1 MGKPIKVV
9 RTLSPAAK
17 KRFESLG
24 ANDVVLN
31 AFIKGVD
38 SYEVGVW
45 ESQVL
50 RPKEDEPFRKYSVV
64 MVHPA
69 LYKKN
74 DESEVPV
81 DVSPFC
87 MESGRRGAVQTVLNY
102 GKEIAWCI
110 LDVDLNERAMYE
122 LQFVQKLRTTYRDLA
137 TGLKG
142 AKLLF
147 IQKMMRT
154 DFPKWVDASEVFD
167 TVDLTPKKKKKLDPV
182 LPAPEPKKEVEQVEV
197 ADEDVVEMV
206 TEDDDEDDD
215 DCMV

>member
-1 MGKPIKVV
+1 M
-9 RTLSPAAK
+9 
-17 KRFESLG
+17 
-24 ANDVVLN
+24 
-31 AFIKGVD
+31 
-38 SYEVGVW
+38 
-45 ESQVL
+45 
-50 RPKEDEPFRKYSVV
+50 
-64 MVHPA
+64 
-69 LYKKN
+69 
-74 DESEVPV
+74 
-81 DVSPFC
+81 
-87 MESGRRGAVQTVLNY
+87 
-102 GKEIAWCI
+102 
-110 LDVDLNERAMYE
+110 
-122 LQFVQKLRTTYRDLA
+122 
-137 TGLKG
+137 KG